1 MNTSDDKSAVSGVG
15 HLQRG
20 QVLNDIWEVGSLHA
34 RGGMSE
40 IYEGRH
46 INTDERVAIKLL
58 LPHFAS
64 DPRMKGVLLS
74 EARKMTKIRSNAVV
88 HYVMMGEDPR
98 LNIMYIVMEYIV
110 GPRLD
115 QAIQEIPKSAD
126 TIFRLMRRLSS
137 GLRAAHRSGVFHRD
151 LSPDNILLPNG
162 SLDEAKIIDFGIA
175 KDIDPNQST
184 IIGNGFAGK
193 LGFAA
198 PEQFGDY
205 GGVIGPWTDAYSLG
219 LVMLAVLR
227 GNPVNMGSTFAEAVD
242 RRRTGI
248 DISEIDPEIQ
258 IVLRKMIDPNPEF
271 RFRSMDE
278 LIDFLE
284 AIPRIAMSPVTQ
296 VLDAVGPDWPCSSEI
311 TAVSPDLP
319 KDDKFWSAA
328 NGLKSGLESLEV
340 SAERDAINPHDA
352 SAVVP
357 TTSTLDA
364 SLTKVDSA
372 LLRPDSAQSLILSGT
387 SPSLAVYKSAGPS
400 FLPNAPLSLESPRVE
415 AKRSISSPMP
425 VFYFV
430 HQFVT
435 IFAAKLLK
443 LAVTSNAAR
452 VTKKIQQWISGL
464 KRMNSF
470 VFYSISIAL
479 ACLTFIFSWLAV
491 ENFIIKP
498 EQKHQI
504 ERANTALSGRWYAI
518 GTSCSSPIVLKFD
531 GNSIRYTIGDKNY
544 KEEFYNISRENVVQT
559 EVKGE
564 LHVYSF
570 DRHGRLLI
578 LGPNGPLAKLDK
590 CGPE

>member
-248 DISEIDPEIQ
+248 DISEIDPDIQ
-258 IVLRKMIDPNPEF
+258 NVLRKLIDPNPEC
-271 RFRSMDE
+271 RFCSMDE
-278 LIDFLE
+278 LIDFLN
-284 AIPRIAMSPVTQ
+284 ATSRIATVPIIQELGVVVPHSPR
-296 VLDAVGPDWPCSSEI
+296 
-311 TAVSPDLP
+311 SPDITVISTEPP
-319 KDDKFWSAA
+319 KDDEFWGVALEP
-328 NGLKSGLESLEV
+328 GEGVESLE
-340 SAERDAINPHDA
+340 SNAERYAVDPRSA
-352 SAVVP
+352 SAIAP
-357 TTSTLDA
+357 ETSTSNTLM
-364 SLTKVDSA
+364 TQVDSTLVQPE
-372 LLRPDSAQSLILSGT
+372 LLPSPMVPEFSPNAADNQS
-387 SPSLAVYKSAGPS
+387 VGPS
-400 FLPNAPLSLESPRVE
+400 VLVNAPLRLEARRVE
-415 AKRSISSPMP
+415 AKSSVSGRLPI
-425 VFYFV
+425 FYNFD
-430 HQFVT
+430 QFMN
-435 IFAAKLLK
+435 ILAGQSSK
-443 LAVTSNAAR
+443 LAVIPNAAR
-452 VTKKIQQWISGL
+452 ATKIIKNWVSVL
-464 KRMNSF
+464 RRRNS
-470 VFYSISIAL
+470 VIFYSTYIGIVILIFLLFCVSVEFLVLEPGQRREIAR
-479 ACLTFIFSWLAV
+479 TNIV
-491 ENFIIKP
+491 
-498 EQKHQI
+498 
-504 ERANTALSGRWYAI
+504 LSGRWSTV
-518 GTSCSSPIVLKFD
+518 GVSCSNPIILKFV
-531 GNSIRYTIGDKNY
+531 GKSITYSIGDKSY
-544 KEEFYNISRENVVQT
+544 REEFYNISPENVIQT
-559 EVKGE
+559 EAGEE

-570 DRHGRLLI
+570 ARHGALLI
-578 LGPNGPLAKLDK
+578 SGPNGPIAKLYK